1 MVKQFFYRNKKI
13 MKKSNTYFCFYVK
26 VIFNNVQVQM
36 WTQELLWNG
45 EVRKTFS
52 MLVKLFIMDVQM
64 DFCYKVTLT
73 GLALKMECG
82 LGKLQIA
89 NIMIVQP

>member
-1 MVKQFFYRNKKI
+1 M
-13 MKKSNTYFCFYVK
+13 MKKSNTYFYFYVK

-45 EVRKTFS
+45 EVRRTFS

-64 DFCYKVTLT
+64 DLSYKEIIT
-73 GLALKMECG
+73 GLAWKVGYG
-82 LGKLQIA
+82 LEKLQIA